1 MGNEN
6 DGLTTK
12 QVADIFHV
20 TIRAVQM
27 WAEKGVIQV
36 TRTPGG
42 HRRIAREELPKIRSY
57 INKHNHLGELS
68 ESINLEQGKQYLKI
82 LLVEDDE
89 YMLSLYEN
97 VISSWQYP
105 PVSVNTANDGYQA
118 LVEVGK
124 TPFDLII
131 TDIKMPNIDGAK
143 MINIIKQNNHHDM
156 TKIVVVTSLS
166 PLELSQQYKLPTDVE
181 VYEKPVSYAQLQRLA
196 TDIYEHKYLTSK
208 ASIVEEM

>member
-1 MGNEN
+1 MSNEN

-20 TIRAVQM
+20 TIRAVQL
-27 WAEKGVIQV
+27 WAKKGLIQV

-57 INKHNHLGELS
+57 LNQQNHLVESSG
-68 ESINLEQGKQYLKI
+68 SINHEQSLQYLKI

-97 VISSWQYP
+97 VITSWQYP

-124 TPFDLII
+124 TLFDLII

-156 TKIVVVTSLS
+156 AKIVVVTSLS
-166 PLELSQQYKLPTDVE
+166 PLEISEQYKLPTDVD

-196 TDIYEHKYLTSK
+196 IDIYEHKYLSVK
-208 ASIVEEM
+208 ASKVEKM